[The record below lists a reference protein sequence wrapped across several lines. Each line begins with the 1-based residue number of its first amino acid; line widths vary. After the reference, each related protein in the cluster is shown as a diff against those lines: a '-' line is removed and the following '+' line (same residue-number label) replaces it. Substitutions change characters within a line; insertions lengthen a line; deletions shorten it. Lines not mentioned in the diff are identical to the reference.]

1 MQQRPHFLIKAQA
14 AVAATH
20 DMVIFREHVLSEKP
34 TVPVAANIAVGI
46 CRENVTGRCPVQV
59 IAFLASKESSHEL
72 GSF

>member
-1 MQQRPHFLIKAQA
+1 MQQWPHFLIKTQA

-20 DMVIFREHVLSEKP
+20 EMVIFREHVLWEKL
-34 TVPVAANIAVGI
+34 VLVAANIAVGI